1 MIVFFVIASDCE
13 AKPKQERS
21 NLLRLPRR
29 PSLCSGLLAMTLHI
43 DYEI

>member
-21 NLLRLPRR
+21 NLK
-29 PSLCSGLLAMTLHI
+29 I
-43 DYEI
+43 EIASSAEM